1 MFVRSFEETE
11 LVRVLREAG
20 HSDTAIARETGIPR
34 STVREWRINPWPRLY
49 ERGGRNGRG
58 NAQQRPCPVCTPG
71 TGVLPGPDYAY
82 LLGLYLGDGHI
93 SRHPRTF
100 RIRFFLDAA
109 YPQIV
114 AACRD
119 ALEVIR
125 PGQRAWT
132 RRSKSCRCYIV
143 AMYSSHWP
151 CLFPQHGPGR
161 KHERPIELVSWQ
173 ADIVSSHRT
182 DFLRG
187 LIHSDGC
194 RIIANDR
201 GLRSVR
207 YHFSNKSEDIK
218 RLYCDSL
225 DALGVRWTRPCDK
238 QIAVYRK
245 ASVAIL
251 DQFIG
256 PKR

>member
-49 ERGGRNGRG
+49 QRRGRK
-58 NAQQRPCPVCTPG
+58 AQQRPCPVCTPG
-71 TGVLPGPDYAY
+71 TGVLSGPDYAY

-114 AACRD
+114 SACRD

-125 PGQRAWT
+125 PGQRA
-132 RRSKSCRCYIV
+132 
-143 AMYSSHWP
+143 
-151 CLFPQHGPGR
+151 
-161 KHERPIELVSWQ
+161 
-173 ADIVSSHRT
+173 
-182 DFLRG
+182 
-187 LIHSDGC
+187 
-194 RIIANDR
+194 
-201 GLRSVR
+201 
-207 YHFSNKSEDIK
+207 
-218 RLYCDSL
+218 
-225 DALGVRWTRPCDK
+225 
-238 QIAVYRK
+238 
-245 ASVAIL
+245 
-251 DQFIG
+251 
-256 PKR
+256 

>member
-1 MFVRSFEETE
+1 MFVRSLEETE

-20 HSDTAIARETGIPR
+20 HSDSAIARATGIPR
-34 STVREWRINPWPRLY
+34 STVREWRLRPWPRVY
-49 ERGGRNGRG
+49 DVDGRKRRLS
-58 NAQQRPCPVCTPG
+58 QRQRLCPICTPEAPA
-71 TGVLPGPDYAY
+71 LPAGNYAY

-93 SRHPRTF
+93 SRCPRTF

-109 YPQIV
+109 YPGIV
-114 AACRD
+114 SACRD
-119 ALEVIR
+119 ALEAIR
-125 PGQRAWT
+125 PHQRAWT
-132 RRSKSCRCYIV
+132 RRLKSSRCYV
-143 AMYSSHWP
+143 VVMYSNHWP

-161 KHERPIELVSWQ
+161 KHERPIHLASWQ
-173 ADIVSSHRT
+173 TDIVDCNRR

-194 RIIANDR
+194 RITANDR

-218 RLYCDSL
+218 HLYCQSL
-225 DALGVRWTRPCDK
+225 DALGIRWTRPCDK

>member
-11 LVRVLREAG
+11 LVRVLWEAG
-20 HSDTAIARETGIPR
+20 HSDTAIARATGIPR
-34 STVREWRINPWPRLY
+34 STVRDWRINPSPRLY
-49 ERGGRNGRG
+49 GEEGRKRRANGR
-58 NAQQRPCPVCTPG
+58 QRPCPICTPE
-71 TGVLPGPDYAY
+71 TSALPGPDYAY

-93 SRHPRTF
+93 SRCPRTF

-109 YPQIV
+109 YPGIV
-114 AACRD
+114 SACRA
-119 ALEVIR
+119 ALEAIR
-125 PGQRAWT
+125 PAQRAWT
-132 RRSKSCRCYIV
+132 RRSRSCRCYVV

-151 CLFPQHGPGR
+151 CLFLQHGPGR
-161 KHERPIELVSWQ
+161 KHARPITLVSWQ
-173 ADIVSSHRT
+173 TDVVSRNRR

-194 RIIANDR
+194 RIVANDR

-218 RLYCDSL
+218 RLYCESL
-225 DALGVRWTRPCDK
+225 DALGIRWTRPCSR